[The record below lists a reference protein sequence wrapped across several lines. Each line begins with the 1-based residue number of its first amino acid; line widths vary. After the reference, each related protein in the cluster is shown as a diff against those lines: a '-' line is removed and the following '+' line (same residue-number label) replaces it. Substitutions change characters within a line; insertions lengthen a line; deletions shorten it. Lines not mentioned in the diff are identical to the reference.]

1 MSGTTPTAEHR
12 RERWATFARFV
23 WRRFRDDRCFEAAGA
38 LSFTTVFALVPLSAA
53 VLGILAAFP
62 VFQSWSRRLT
72 DYLFENYVPAA
83 AKSVQEYLT
92 QFASNASQLTVVGV
106 VVLLASALL
115 MIAGVEDTL
124 NRIWR
129 APGHRRR
136 AARFVA
142 YWTVLTLGPILLAAS
157 LGLSSYL
164 FTLPLIGDADR
175 QFGLSQR
182 LLALLPFLT
191 TWSALTLAFT
201 VVPNA
206 AVRLRHAALGGL
218 FATVLFELAKHAFG
232 RYVASGDTYERL
244 YGALSVLPLFLVWI
258 YWSWVSVLLGASLAA
273 SLSAFRFVPSTLRVT
288 PGLEFAALLC
298 VYARVREAAA
308 AAVPVS
314 RAALAAVAPG
324 LSDDQ
329 LDRFLG
335 ELSAL
340 QLVSRNEAGCWL
352 PVRDPAAVSVRE
364 LHEAGRHRWPT
375 AAELARLKA
384 DPRIAPAL
392 ASWFEQG
399 SQALAPALDRPLAVL
414 ADQILSERLPDSA
427 P

>member
-62 VFQSWSRRLT
+62 VFQSWSRQLT

-106 VVLLASALL
+106 VVLLASSLL
-115 MIAGVEDTL
+115 MMAGIEDTL

-164 FTLPLIGDADR
+164 FTLPLIDDADR

-201 VVPNA
+201 VIPNA
-206 AVRLRHAALGGL
+206 AVRLRHAALGAL
-218 FATVLFELAKHAFG
+218 FATALFELAKEAFG

-273 SLSAFRFVPSTLRVT
+273 SLSAFRYVPVTLRVT
-288 PGLEFAALLC
+288 PGLEFPALLR
-298 VYARVREAAA
+298 VYARVRAAA
-308 AAVPVS
+308 AAAAPVS
-314 RAALAAVAPG
+314 RAALAAAEPG

-335 ELSAL
+335 ELSAQ
-340 QLVSRNEAGCWL
+340 QLVQRNEAGCWL
-352 PVRDPAAVSVRE
+352 PLRDPAAVSLRE

-375 AAELARLKA
+375 AAELARLRHG
-384 DPRIAPAL
+384 PRFAPAL
-392 ASWFEQG
+392 ATWLEQG
-399 SQALAPALDRPLAVL
+399 SVALAPALDLPLAAL
-414 ADQILSERLPDSA
+414 ADQILPERLPDSR

>member
-1 MSGTTPTAEHR
+1 MPGTAAAIDHR
-12 RERWATFARFV
+12 RELLSAFARFV
-23 WRRFRDDRCFEAAGA
+23 WRRFRDDRCFESAGA

-53 VLGILAAFP
+53 VLGIMAAFP
-62 VFQSWSRRLT
+62 VFETWSRQLT

-83 AKSVQEYLT
+83 AKAVQAYLT
-92 QFASNASQLTVVGV
+92 EFASNASQLTVVGG

-115 MIAGVEDTL
+115 MMAGIEDTL

-164 FTLPLIGDADR
+164 FTLPLIDRAER
-175 QFGLSQR
+175 QFGLSQH
-182 LLALLPFLT
+182 LLRLLPFLT
-191 TWSALTLAFT
+191 TWSALTLAFV

-206 AVRLRHAALGGL
+206 AVRVRNAAIGAL
-218 FATVLFELAKHAFG
+218 FATVLFELAKQAFG
-232 RYVASGDTYERL
+232 RYVASSDTYERL

-273 SLSAFRFVPSTLRVT
+273 SLSAFRYVPLALRAT
-288 PGLEFAALLC
+288 PGLEFAALLR
-298 VYARVREAAA
+298 VHARVRAAA
-308 AAVPVS
+308 AAGTPLS
-314 RAALAAVAPG
+314 RSALAATEPG
-324 LSDDQ
+324 LSDDK
-329 LDRFLG
+329 LDSFLS

-340 QLVSRNEAGCWL
+340 QLLQRSETGQWL
-352 PVRDPAAVSVRE
+352 PLRDPAAVTVRE
-364 LHEAGRHRWPT
+364 LFEGGAYRWPT

-384 DPRIAPAL
+384 GPIVMPAL
-392 ASWFEQG
+392 LPWFEQG
-399 SQALAPALDRPLAVL
+399 SLGLAPGLDQPLAVL
-414 ADQILSERLPDSA
+414 SQIPATSIAPD